1 MGRSVR
7 RVTTPGP
14 SPWTDLDRPPL
25 SAARLQRAL
34 VEPGGWRRVD
44 VVSATEST
52 NADVVAAARAGE
64 PAGLVVV
71 AEEQRAGRGRLDR
84 RWEAPP
90 RAAVL
95 LSVLLRP
102 TPPPS
107 AWLLL
112 PLVAGLAVVEATRA
126 VAHVP
131 ATLKWPNDVMAGA
144 DKLGGILVQ
153 SVDSAVV
160 VGIGLNV
167 SLRADELP
175 VPTAT
180 SLALVGGVI
189 DREAL
194 TKEVLRA
201 LRRRYDD
208 WTTAR
213 GAAESVLPAYREVCD
228 TIGRDVRVELPMGD
242 NVNGRA
248 RSVDDIGRLVVDLD
262 DGTTREFTV
271 GDVVHVRSGA

>member
-1 MGRSVR
+1 M
-7 RVTTPGP
+7 TTPGP

-242 NVNGRA
+242 NVHGRA

>member
-242 NVNGRA
+242 NVHGRA